1 MSDAKAPKKDQIK
14 GSSKNKKGS
23 ASGSRKVVFSKA
35 VENSLKEKVS
45 KHNEKS
51 PKGRRATLGMLKA
64 VYRRGAGAF
73 YSIFSR
79 SRSLR
84 NCSFIFCCKL

>member
-35 VENSLKEKVS
+35 VEKSLQEKVTT
-45 KHNEKS
+45 HNEKARE
-51 PKGRRATLGMLKA
+51 GRRATRGMLKA
-64 VYRRGAGAF
+64 VYRRGAGA
-73 YSIFSR
+73 
-79 SRSLR
+79 
-84 NCSFIFCCKL
+84 